1 MASNA
6 TSFSSPL
13 AQTIFPISN
22 LPPQLNDA
30 IDAVTNASL
39 ATWFFT
45 ILALA
50 VVYDQGMC
58 ESSCRR
64 YRRCRATAQMLV
76 ERALSEQDT
85 IR

>member
-13 AQTIFPISN
+13 AQSVFPISS

-30 IDAVTNASL
+30 IDAVTNVSM

-45 ILALA
+45 VLALA
-50 VVYDQGMC
+50 VVYDQGMF
-58 ESSCRR
+58 SSR
-64 YRRCRATAQMLV
+64 RRCRAQL
-76 ERALSEQDT
+76 RC
-85 IR
+85 